1 MNATTSKN
9 ILTNLKHLSEIVL
22 MAESRKSLAY
32 TVPKGKVNRLREQA
46 RIESLRKDK
55 IITNSDAEKL
65 SDEIW
70 ESGNKSLFRII
81 TKLSF
86 SEWIYII
93 RTFFEFLEEEKQS
106 KIKNIN
112 DGAIQS
118 TPPKKGYWSGVGER
132 IDFVGRFLDRLIIVV
147 ILVVIFVVVKS
158 I

>member
-1 MNATTSKN
+1 MAQSK
-9 ILTNLKHLSEIVL
+9 KSE
-22 MAESRKSLAY
+22 SY
-32 TVPKGKVNRLREQA
+32 TVPTGKINRLREQA

-55 IITNSDAEKL
+55 IITNSEAEKL

-70 ESGNKSLFRII
+70 EAGNKSLFRII

-106 KIKNIN
+106 EVKNKNDESIKP
-112 DGAIQS
+112 

-132 IDFVGRFLDRLIIVV
+132 IDSVGRFLDRLIIIA
-147 ILVVIFVVVKS
+147 ILVVIFIVFKS
-158 I
+158 L